1 MNVYVDGVCVHT
13 VWKLQTNWENI
24 LRNTHTHTHIYDEYR
39 YFFSERKSYHHRSL
53 HRRRRGLRTFF
64 FIICCVV
71 CAKMNGK
78 KNNNKKDL
86 KLTKLSVF
94 FLTISSMYVV
104 LARRVVSVFQFFFL
118 FLLFSPVFFVRFI
131 WKSQSFRSFFFI
143 FLSLVAFF
151 LKALVHHQTHTHTY
165 TRSVYDDDDHSIVE
179 YSKFNECQSFF
190 FVDSVCFVG

>member
-1 MNVYVDGVCVHT
+1 MFMLTVCVCAHRMEAT
-13 VWKLQTNWENI
+13 NKL
-24 LRNTHTHTHIYDEYR
+24 RKYFKKHTHTYTHIR
-39 YFFSERKSYHHRSL
+39 WISI
-53 HRRRRGLRTFF
+53 FF
-64 FIICCVV
+64 FLNEKVIIIVVFIVVVVVFVRFSSFICCVV

-131 WKSQSFRSFFFI
+131 WKSQSFRSFFLF
-143 FLSLVAFF
+143 FLALLLFF
-151 LKALVHHQTHTHTY
+151 LKALVHHQTHTHILAVCTM
-165 TRSVYDDDDHSIVE
+165 TMTIV
-179 YSKFNECQSFF
+179 
-190 FVDSVCFVG
+190 